1 MTKSLF
7 APVLGLL
14 AVIGIFSL
22 GMSPMVL
29 AQMISPADNPPNIE
43 DATVWSGSARQAIRV
58 VVNYF
63 LFFLG
68 LIATVMVIYGGF
80 LYITSAGDDGGAEKG
95 KKILIYAATG
105 IIIILISYALV
116 NTLLQAGTGN
126 APIENG

>member
-1 MTKSLF
+1 MRKSFF
-7 APVLGLL
+7 APALGLL
-14 AVIGIFSL
+14 AVVGVFAL
-22 GMSPMVL
+22 GMSPLAL
-29 AQMISPADNPPNIE
+29 AQMISPADNPPNVE

-58 VVNYF
+58 IVNYF

-80 LYITSAGDDGGAEKG
+80 LYITSGGDDSGAEKG
-95 KKILIYAATG
+95 KKILIYAAIG
-105 IIIILISYALV
+105 IIVILISYALV